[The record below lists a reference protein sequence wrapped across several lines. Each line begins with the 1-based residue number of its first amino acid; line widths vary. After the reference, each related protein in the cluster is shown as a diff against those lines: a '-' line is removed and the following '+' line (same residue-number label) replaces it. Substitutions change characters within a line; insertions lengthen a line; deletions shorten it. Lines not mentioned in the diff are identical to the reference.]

1 MRDGGGGRGRE
12 IIYLSL
18 HRRHQNDSCIKMG
31 SDESYFNVLF
41 TVKDKV
47 PRQVS
52 TDHNLF
58 EEKGEPSRSGESNRT
73 EALLLTSLN
82 AFTAR
87 PNRLTQS
94 SSLFGGGGGG
104 EGGLTTHPLHLAES
118 NRGPSAY
125 SLNTFT
131 ARPNRLARFLV
142 FVLFFWSRSAPAL
155 SCRLQHPLPP
165 PPPACPPPPP
175 PPHSRFGQATR
186 HCCCPRR

>member
-18 HRRHQNDSCIKMG
+18 HRRHQNDSCIKMD
-31 SDESYFNVLF
+31 SDESYFNVSF

-73 EALLLTSLN
+73 EALLLTSLD

-94 SSLFGGGGGG
+94 SSLSFFFLGGGGGG
-104 EGGLTTHPLHLAES
+104 LATHPLHLAES

-131 ARPNRLARFLV
+131 AWPNRLTRFC
-142 FVLFFWSRSAPAL
+142 FVFWSRSAPAP
-155 SCRLQHPLPP
+155 SCRLQHHTPHPRLTPP
-165 PPPACPPPPP
+165 PPPSP
-175 PPHSRFGQATR
+175 SQFGQAAR